1 MRIENKIVVVG
12 SGYVGMSLAT
22 MLSKKHD
29 VTVLD
34 IDAERVEAINQR
46 KPTIK
51 DDDIEEALLN
61 QKLNIKAT
69 TNKEEA
75 YKDAH
80 YIIVCTPTNFDES
93 TYFFDT
99 SVVDLVSKEASS
111 INQNAL
117 IIIKS
122 TIPVGHTL
130 KLQNTLNTENIIFS
144 PEFLREGSALKDN
157 LYPSR
162 IIVGNESEKSDE
174 FGELLADSA
183 FEEKNPILMS
193 SSDAEAVKL
202 FSNTYLAMR
211 ISFFNELDTFAL
223 AKDLSTENIID
234 GISLDPRI
242 GMGYNNPSFGYGG
255 YCLPKDT
262 KQLLANFEELPQ
274 TLIKAIISS
283 NEYRQKFIVDQI
295 LNLNPESVGIYR
307 LIMKKGSDNFRT
319 SAVME
324 ILRMIKEKNIK
335 TYIFEP
341 LLNQEIFDDSIVIHD
356 LNEFKSR
363 SGLIIANR
371 ISADLEDI
379 KSKVY
384 CRDIYKRD

>member
-22 MLSKKHD
+22 MLSKKHH

-46 KPTIK
+46 KSTIK

-61 QKLNIKAT
+61 QQLNIKAT

>member
-1 MRIENKIVVVG
+1 
-12 SGYVGMSLAT
+12 
-22 MLSKKHD
+22 
-29 VTVLD
+29 
-34 IDAERVEAINQR
+34 
-46 KPTIK
+46 
-51 DDDIEEALLN
+51 
-61 QKLNIKAT
+61 
-69 TNKEEA
+69 
-75 YKDAH
+75 
-80 YIIVCTPTNFDES
+80 
-93 TYFFDT
+93 
-99 SVVDLVSKEASS
+99 
-111 INQNAL
+111 
-117 IIIKS
+117 
-122 TIPVGHTL
+122 
-130 KLQNTLNTENIIFS
+130 
-144 PEFLREGSALKDN
+144 
-157 LYPSR
+157 
-162 IIVGNESEKSDE
+162 
-174 FGELLADSA
+174 
-183 FEEKNPILMS
+183 
-193 SSDAEAVKL
+193 
-202 FSNTYLAMR
+202 
-211 ISFFNELDTFAL
+211 
-223 AKDLSTENIID
+223 
-234 GISLDPRI
+234 
-242 GMGYNNPSFGYGG
+242 MGYNNPSFGYGG